1 MLKIIVLSVAL
12 SYLGAGL
19 PVNSSATT
27 ILAKIKSTATYSIK
41 CSEAVKRSVLSWNGH
56 TDCRQFRYGLM
67 ALEQVLQGEVFGDIV
82 TKAYLDEEIDLN
94 DIKATMRDVGTIA
107 DNYLLI
113 EETILK

>member
-67 ALEQVLQGEVFGDIV
+67 ALEQVLLYICRQV
-82 TKAYLDEEIDLN
+82 KAKRIAVQIDHRQLV
-94 DIKATMRDVGTIA
+94 M
-107 DNYLLI
+107 LLQRQQLQTNTPGQPGSKI
-113 EETILK
+113 R